1 MLKSIET
8 SFDSGYSGTWTH
20 FLFFPFLDLI
30 FHKAIF
36 LFVKLWLNISVTLMD
51 LYFSFLVYFSLK
63 KQFKS
68 TVWSKIILLSL
79 YSSTLKSTLSL
90 WFFFKCIHYIEN
102 HNEKA
107 FCSDIKFI
115 SCCFFESVHVC
126 AWLLNWPCIFFNST
140 CGGYWLQKKRNN
152 ESISILCL
160 LILSKLKIYKISWE
174 CRSIQQ
180 CVRLP
185 ICQSD
190 SLSATMLINSRSSI
204 HDILHKSFTFPS
216 GIPFENSFQT
226 VGRYYLTLG
235 IIQRV
240 T

>member
-1 MLKSIET
+1 M
-8 SFDSGYSGTWTH
+8 
-20 FLFFPFLDLI
+20 
-30 FHKAIF
+30 
-36 LFVKLWLNISVTLMD
+36 V
-51 LYFSFLVYFSLK
+51 
-63 KQFKS
+63 
-68 TVWSKIILLSL
+68 
-79 YSSTLKSTLSL
+79 
-90 WFFFKCIHYIEN
+90 FFKCIHYIEN

-180 CVRLP
+180 CVRLL

-204 HDILHKSFTFPS
+204 HDILHKSFTVISFWNSIWKFFSNS
-216 GIPFENSFQT
+216 GTLLPHTGYYTACYVICVQDDQCCREHAWSQLNLSFH
-226 VGRYYLTLG
+226 
-235 IIQRV
+235 
-240 T
+240 